1 MPDYQCR
8 HLPACPD
15 VQCPLLQ
22 ARSLRT
28 NAVDLL
34 GGIESVKKIV
44 TLVRAGLPI
53 ELSHELVPGPPIRC
67 ISMLCSP
74 VHIAPLAC
82 YRL

>member
-1 MPDYQCR
+1 M
-8 HLPACPD
+8 
-15 VQCPLLQ
+15 LQ
-22 ARSLRT
+22 ARSLRI
-28 NAVDLL
+28 NAVHLL
-34 GGIESVKKIV
+34 GGIESVRKIV

-67 ISMLCSP
+67 ICMLCNI